1 MTPDDGRD
9 APPSEDDARS
19 ERESNFSR
27 RELLRAGS
35 AVPVV
40 LSAGWLAACGSH
52 SDAHG
57 DHTDAPHNDAAHT
70 DTHTD
75 GGRHSDHGHNDTGHN
90 DTGHN
95 DTGHN
100 DTGHNDTGHNDTG
113 HNDGATHGDRTIH
126 DDAGGRHSDGGVEH
140 TDVHHIDGGQEHTDT
155 FHQDSTVH
163 VDNP

>member
-95 DTGHN
+95 D
-100 DTGHNDTGHNDTG
+100 
-113 HNDGATHGDRTIH
+113 GATHGDRTIH